1 MVVIAT
7 YNERHNI
14 EPLVTRIRNAA
25 PSEPILF
32 VDDASPDGTAEE
44 VRRFQKSDPAI
55 HLIVRQGQRGY
66 GAACREALQRIM
78 DDRLAPYVIQMD
90 ADLSHPPEAL
100 PTMIEMLE
108 TCPVVVGSRYVR
120 GGGTEN
126 WDWRRR
132 VLSRGGNLYAR
143 ILTGVPAQDV
153 TAGFVGYQTE
163 TLKRIDLAGIRSEGY
178 AFLMEMKFSLHR
190 SGVPICEFPIT
201 FTERELGKSKFNSRI
216 MREGMLY
223 PWKALSQRVF

>member
-14 EPLVTRIRNAA
+14 EPLLARIRGAA
-25 PSEPILF
+25 PTEPVLF
-32 VDDASPDGTAEE
+32 VDDSSPDGTADA
-44 VRRFQKSDPAI
+44 VRSFQKSDPVL

-66 GAACREALQRIM
+66 GAACREALQRIL
-78 DDRLAPYVIQMD
+78 DERLAPYVIQMD

-100 PTMIEMLE
+100 PTMIQMLE
-108 TCPVVVGSRYVR
+108 TCPVVVGSRYVP

-132 VLSRGGNLYAR
+132 WLSRGGNLYAR
-143 ILTGVPAQDV
+143 MLTGVPVRDA
-153 TAGFVGYQTE
+153 TAGFVGYQIE
-163 TLKRIDLAGIRSEGY
+163 TLRKIDLGGICSEGY

-190 SGVPICEFPIT
+190 SGVRICEFPIT

-223 PWKALSQRVF
+223 PWKALWQRVF